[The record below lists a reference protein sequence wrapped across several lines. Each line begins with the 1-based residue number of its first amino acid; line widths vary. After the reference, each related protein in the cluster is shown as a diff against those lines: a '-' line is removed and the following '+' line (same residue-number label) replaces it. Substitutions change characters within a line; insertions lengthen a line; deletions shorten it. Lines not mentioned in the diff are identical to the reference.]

1 MQESFNFRRRAYP
14 FACRLSILPLQ
25 MSVPKDGS
33 QLERPVQTHVDSE
46 LIERCIQGDEAA
58 WKEFVTRYQRLVYS
72 VAHTLCP
79 PGEDVSDVFQQVW
92 LEVYQHLDQLRSVEA
107 LPAWLITITKRRM
120 YALIRTRRN
129 SEQLDEDTPDLSE
142 KLRQIEHEHTLER
155 ALMQIPDRCRKL
167 IDLLYFDT
175 NEPSYAEIARIM
187 GMPEAS
193 IGPTRARCLEK
204 LRKLID

>member
-1 MQESFNFRRRAYP
+1 M
-14 FACRLSILPLQ
+14 
-25 MSVPKDGS
+25 PKDSS
-33 QLERPVQTHVDSE
+33 QLEKLVQTQADSE
-46 LIERCIQGDEAA
+46 LVDRCIQGDQAA
-58 WKEFVTRYQRLVYS
+58 WKEFVNRYQRLVYS

-92 LEVYQHLDQLRSVEA
+92 LEVHQHLNQLRNVEA

-120 YALIRTRRN
+120 YALIRARRN
-129 SEQLDEDTPDLSE
+129 SEQLSEETPDLSE
-142 KLRQIEHEHTLER
+142 KLQQIEHEHTLER
-155 ALMQIPDRCRKL
+155 ALTQLPDRCRKL

-175 NEPSYAEIARIM
+175 SEPSYSEIAKVM
-187 GMPEAS
+187 GMPESS